1 MRPKSYEE
9 ISKGNTARS
18 GKTDA
23 NNANDSN
30 HLGGIPAEDYATKAW
45 VKEYHGN
52 KESDLKKYIDEQDEK
67 KLNEAK
73 EYANSLV
80 RGQDFSDFAK
90 ITDVQALDKKLTD
103 KINTDIAA
111 QKEYID
117 QKTDAIVGDT
127 NTNFADVEDAIEQL
141 NKNLNTNVST
151 LTNSINKA
159 NTKINNI
166 DNQIDNLGNNIDE
179 LFGSVSDGKGK
190 IAEAITDKGVSTSA
204 TASFDTMASNIRRI
218 PTEGGSGGGG
228 DIPPGYIDTSDATAG
243 ASQILEGFSAYAR
256 GQKIYGTYVP
266 PSISGGIDTSDATA
280 NADDIRYG
288 KTAYARGQLLYGTM
302 STAGVEEVYSVN
314 EEDEYKTSVV
324 SNFTNVKIITD
335 YDSTGL
341 PVYSDYECSCTGKFD
356 VSKNGNFIV
365 REMTAEVEEETKRF
379 IFINKM
385 ADDGII
391 VSVGTSM
398 SGTSEVKKYVYT
410 FEELGLDPTQGISCI
425 CIGNTGA
432 FGIEYDSLLCISQA
446 NKVHI
451 YKFTQYDNGTISG
464 DRWVVNTAKTAYLMA
479 AANMVPEQFAFI
491 SRGSGSPLDLG
502 FFRVYSFDSYVSLM
516 EYTDE
521 FYPWAGSYPNPL
533 INFSVTDNFLR
544 FTCPSYERGNMDTLI
559 LINTSSDYTRVIQK
573 GVSGVFDF
581 LPNGSQILA
590 GGKLYNITLINGGT
604 DFELTAVNDIQYV
617 KADAARVNI
626 TSDGKF
632 YLRAYGDITYVYKIN
647 LESTTEFEF
656 KHSFT
661 SGYPYYKSHGGGSYI
676 TSYDGTNL
684 YRSRIE
690 NSSELIGLNY
700 KGMYFAR
707 QY

>member
-9 ISKGNTARS
+9 ISKGNTSRS

-52 KESDLKKYIDEQDEK
+52 KESDLKKYIDEQDEQT
-67 KLNEAK
+67 LNEAK

-103 KINTDIAA
+103 KINTDIAG
-111 QKEYID
+111 QKEYTD
-117 QKTDAIVGDT
+117 QKTEAIVKDA
-127 NTNFADVEDAIEQL
+127 NANFADVEDAIEQL
-141 NKNLNTNVST
+141 NKNLNTA
-151 LTNSINKA
+151 NS
-159 NTKINNI
+159 NI
-166 DNQIDNLGNNIDE
+166 EE
-179 LFGSVSDGKGK
+179 LFGSVSDGKEK

-218 PTEGGSGGGG
+218 PTEGGGGGGG

-391 VSVGTSM
+391 VGVGTSM

-432 FGIEYDSLLCISQA
+432 FGVEYDSLLCISQF
-446 NKVHI
+446 NKIHI

-479 AANMVPEQFAFI
+479 AANMVPEQFAFVG
-491 SRGSGSPLDLG
+491 RGSGSPQVLG
-502 FFRVYSFDSYVSLM
+502 FFRVYSFDAYVSLI

-544 FTCPSYERGNMDTLI
+544 FTCPSHIRGETNAII
-559 LINTSSDYTRVIQK
+559 LINTSSEYTRLANK
-573 GVSGVFDF
+573 STGGVFDF
-581 LPNGSQILA
+581 LPNGNQILA
-590 GGKLYNITLINGGT
+590 GGVLYDITLTNGGT
-604 DFELTAVNDIQYV
+604 DFELTAVNDTQYIT
-617 KADAARVNI
+617 ADASRVNI

-632 YLRAYGDITYVYKIN
+632 YLRAYGNSTYVYKMD
-647 LESTTEFEF
+647 LESTSEWEL
-656 KHSFT
+656 KHNFT
-661 SGYPYYKSHGGGSYI
+661 SGYPYYKPHGGGSYI

-690 NSSELIGLNY
+690 TNSELIGVNY